1 VSSMQGR
8 RILIIDDD
16 PDLLWRVEDAFSQA
30 GGQVYTAANR
40 HEGLR
45 QFFAHRPHLVIFDPM
60 MPHMDGLQV
69 CRSIRLLSDVPIII
83 LTALG
88 HEDNIIRGLD
98 CGADDYVTKPFSMGV
113 LLARARATLR
123 RAGPV
128 PTTDK
133 PVTYSDDYL
142 TIDLDKRQ
150 VLVRGEPV
158 RLRATEYRLL
168 AYLLQNAGRVITFA
182 QILDNVWG
190 SEYREDVNHV
200 HVHISHLRQKL
211 EKDPR
216 HPQYLLN
223 ERGVGY
229 RFAKQTPF

>member
-1 VSSMQGR
+1 MQGR
-8 RILIIDDD
+8 RILVIDDD

-30 GGQVYTAANR
+30 GGQVYTAANG
-40 HEGLR
+40 HEGMR

-60 MPHMDGLQV
+60 MPHMDGLHV
-69 CRSIRLLSDVPIII
+69 CRSIRLLSNVPIII
-83 LTALG
+83 LTALE

-113 LLARARATLR
+113 LLAQARATLR

-128 PTTDK
+128 PTTDT

-142 TIDLDKRQ
+142 TIDLDERQ
-150 VLVRGEPV
+150 VLVRGQPV

-168 AYLLQNAGRVITFA
+168 AYLLHNTGRVLTFA
-182 QILDNVWG
+182 QILDNIWG
-190 SEYREDVNHV
+190 SECRDGVNHV
-200 HVHISHLRQKL
+200 HVHISRLRQKL